1 MKIGH
6 SRSIEG
12 DTQIPINNNH
22 IKLPILISTPQILDV
37 VDKSSADVHFNI
49 EQHALG
55 GVGTTHILQL
65 LAGTSLMI
73 VAGFD

>member
-22 IKLPILISTPQILDV
+22 LKLPILISTPQILDV

-55 GVGTTHILQL
+55 GV
-65 LAGTSLMI
+65 
-73 VAGFD
+73 